1 MNIINDI
8 ILAIIVA
15 AVMIVIAPAV
25 VGIRSKA
32 SNYGKNIDRSPKI
45 KR

>member
-15 AVMIVIAPAV
+15 VVIIVIAPAV
-25 VGIRSKA
+25 VGIRSKE
-32 SNYGKNIDRSPKI
+32 SKNIDRSPKI